1 MDSLDHTWLARHNN
15 YRKRDSMASL
25 LWNRETESSRLAGM
39 DCLHIEDDALMRLLP
54 YIENKG
60 YSKIIIAADAITSA
74 LAGNVLLEKLS
85 KAGIAAYE
93 TIIKPN
99 SCGDVVADE
108 ASVIQLLLDVQQL
121 EAEAVVAVGT
131 GTLHDITRYTA
142 YTAGIPFI
150 SVPTAP
156 TVDGFNSKGAP
167 LLLRGDKITIAAKGP
182 SAMFVD
188 LTLLQQAPAQLIA
201 AGFGDMIGKYTS
213 LLDWHFGVNEH
224 NEPFL
229 QSTADLTKEAL
240 QACLEQA
247 QDIAAGTREGVKVL
261 IEALIQSG
269 VAMLQFGQS
278 HSASGS
284 EHHLS
289 HYWEMEYI
297 RINRRQLL
305 HGAKVGV
312 ACAEMIK
319 LYKQLA
325 VQDGGL
331 DFVRDPHTLRK
342 LIEQLPDEDEIRSLL
357 KQVGGPAS
365 VEELG
370 ISDELLQR
378 SLREAHH
385 VRPNRYT
392 ILRAYNEARGLG

>member
-1 MDSLDHTWLARHNN
+1 
-15 YRKRDSMASL
+15 MASL

-54 YIENKG
+54 YIKNKG
-60 YSKIIIAADAITSA
+60 YTKIIIAADAITSA
-74 LAGNVLLEKLS
+74 LAGTVLVEQLS
-85 KAGIAAYE
+85 KAGIIANE

-99 SCGDVVADE
+99 GCGDVVADE

-121 EAEAVVAVGT
+121 EADAIIAVGT

-229 QSTADLTKEAL
+229 QSTADLTIEAL
-240 QACLEQA
+240 QACLEQV
-247 QDIAAGTREGVKVL
+247 QDIAAGTRDGVKVL

-312 ACAEMIK
+312 ACAEMIR

-325 VQDGGL
+325 AQEGGL
-331 DFVRDPHTLRK
+331 DFARDPHTLRK
-342 LIEQLPDEDEIRSLL
+342 LIEQLPDEDRIRSLL

-378 SLREAHH
+378 NLREAHH

-392 ILRAYNEARGLG
+392 ILRAYNEARGLR